1 MEEAELE
8 DIDDAIEIEEDD
20 DNGGRDDD
28 NNGQDIGGSDAGDDN
43 MDLNDLDMFAGVD
56 VWNDDENI
64 YDNDCDSFGSE
75 STTIGQDKNYW
86 MDM

>member
-8 DIDDAIEIEEDD
+8 DMDDAIEIEEED

-28 NNGQDIGGSDAGDDN
+28 NNGPDLGGSDGGDDN
-43 MDLNDLDMFAGVD
+43 MDLNDLDMYAGVD

-64 YDNDCDSFGSE
+64 YDNDCDSITQS

-86 MDM
+86 MGY